1 MLREIELCGKCEIF
15 SKHKHC
21 SALPRRLNRPIY
33 VTDES
38 EASSFLTSST
48 HRLAMMGLENKYIPQ
63 TQKVREG
70 RIEKE
75 RERAKERKKEKK
87 AEEEEEEEG
96 GKTKIWDTIKC

>member
-1 MLREIELCGKCEIF
+1 
-15 SKHKHC
+15 
-21 SALPRRLNRPIY
+21 
-33 VTDES
+33 
-38 EASSFLTSST
+38 
-48 HRLAMMGLENKYIPQ
+48 MMGLENKYIPQ